1 MPRIL
6 RSVAASR
13 DVGVVSMR
21 DRFYSTADLSR
32 MCGVSISTIKRWT
45 DAGLLR
51 CVRTPGGHRKFRVQ
65 DVAEAARRL
74 GMGMAGAE
82 APALPGDTAGEAA
95 SGQGAS
101 ARLDEMALLLLQGNL
116 YGLAARVEASL
127 AQGNAA

>member
-32 MCGVSISTIKRWT
+32 MCGVTISTIKRWT

-51 CVRTPGGHRKFRVQ
+51 CGRTPGGHRKFRVQ

-74 GMGMAGAE
+74 GLGMAGAE
-82 APALPGDTAGEAA
+82 APGRAEGPTGVAGTGPGAA
-95 SGQGAS
+95 
-101 ARLDEMALLLLQGNL
+101 ARLDELALLLLQGNV
-116 YGLAARVEASL
+116 A
-127 AQGNAA
+127 